1 MARNYQKQI
10 SLITGTDKS
19 RGYCLVMICSDF
31 LAGVSFEADNRDAL
45 LPCLTRLA
53 IGLPK
58 PQKKQLIEEVQ
69 VTL

>member
-1 MARNYQKQI
+1 
-10 SLITGTDKS
+10 
-19 RGYCLVMICSDF
+19 MICSDF

>member
-1 MARNYQKQI
+1 
-10 SLITGTDKS
+10 
-19 RGYCLVMICSDF
+19 MICADF
-31 LAGVSFEADNRDAL
+31 LAGVSLEGGNQNAL

-69 VTL
+69 VRL